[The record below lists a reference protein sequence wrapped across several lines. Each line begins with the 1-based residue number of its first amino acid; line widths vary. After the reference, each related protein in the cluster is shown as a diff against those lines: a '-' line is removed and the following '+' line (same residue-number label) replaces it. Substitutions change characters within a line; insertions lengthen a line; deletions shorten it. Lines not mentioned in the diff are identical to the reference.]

1 MGGGGHDW
9 MDRETEEE
17 ERAKRYYEEHKCD
30 LSSFTDKQLRQE
42 LKTRAKKQK
51 DNKRKAL
58 QNQPILREIKAL
70 EIKIKLLQKEIK

>member
-42 LKTRAKKQK
+42 LKTRAKKTK
-51 DNKRKAL
+51 G
-58 QNQPILREIKAL
+58 
-70 EIKIKLLQKEIK
+70 